1 MATLNA
7 ARAPEARFLIDSGQR
22 ALNARAAAL
31 GALLLEQAGE
41 GQCAAEAS
49 TAAAVAAGVYLAA
62 AEVPLGAES
71 AAAAALHG
79 VEAAGAMST
88 G

>member
-1 MATLNA
+1 MARYIFITGGVVSSLGKGLA
-7 ARAPEARFLIDSGQR
+7 S
-22 ALNARAAAL
+22 AAL